1 MLRLLGLWQ
10 KPWQAHNLGAN
21 IPRIQAKRG
30 HQHPHLEILVVN
42 SPHT

>member
-10 KPWQAHNLGAN
+10 KPWQARNLGAN
-21 IPRIQAKRG
+21 IPRIQAKRE
-30 HQHPHLEILVVN
+30 HQHPHLEILVVS